1 MNKTST
7 FREKYQRQMP
17 EKNSSWLRGFKN
29 LPSLP
34 SELLSQSHLQLICNP
49 RISWWMGCM
58 QALALT
64 LSPVHFLRPGW
75 IEDGHHPNYL
85 PTRFLQFQLSP
96 FPHSH
101 AQAWPPILQCRLST
115 TVIKKST
122 YQPQRKSS
130 VKIPSLRNL
139 SPPLATTKWWSHL

>member
-7 FREKYQRQMP
+7 FREKHQRQMP
-17 EKNSSWLRGFKN
+17 EKKFQLTKGFQKPTLSTLRAFITE
-29 LPSLP
+29 SFATY
-34 SELLSQSHLQLICNP
+34 P